1 MGLHAWQALLPIPS
15 MANAPTPVEVWHS
28 QWESMLHAMPYVKL
42 SVMSFLFFDAA
53 KLYDKMQKVKWKQ
66 SFFLWQG
73 LRMAYGFTALKPKK
87 PPKRMAFFS

>member
-15 MANAPTPVEVWHS
+15 MPNAPTPAEVWHS

-66 SFFLWQG
+66 SFFCGRGCVWL
-73 LRMAYGFTALKPKK
+73 MAS
-87 PPKRMAFFS
+87 PP